1 MDTYA
6 RQHPCDAGNL
16 NARGGRMKVRISA
29 ALLAGSALTLL
40 ITTPWQIDIVYVTA
54 TFTETI
60 VEQVRDSVDL
70 EQLRD
75 VPAKANVDEQLDYEC
90 TIALQRL
97 TDEPLMGIMLYVD
110 QYWNGDA
117 CQAYEH
123 QVLHGWY

>member
-1 MDTYA
+1 M
-6 RQHPCDAGNL
+6 R
-16 NARGGRMKVRISA
+16 VRASA
-29 ALLAGSALTLL
+29 AALAGSAVTLL
-40 ITTPWQIDIVYVTA
+40 ITTPWQTDTEYVTE

-97 TDEPLMGIMLYVD
+97 TDEPLMGILLYLEEH
-110 QYWNGDA
+110 WHGDA
-117 CQAYEH
+117 CAAYEH
-123 QVLHGWY
+123 QMLHGWY

>member
-1 MDTYA
+1 M
-6 RQHPCDAGNL
+6 R
-16 NARGGRMKVRISA
+16 VRTSA
-29 ALLAGSALTLL
+29 AVLAGSALTLL
-40 ITTPWQIDIVYVTA
+40 IVQPWVSNDSHTVETFVHTQVQEVMTTIDLDRY
-54 TFTETI
+54 
-60 VEQVRDSVDL
+60 
-70 EQLRD
+70 RD
-75 VPAKANVDEQLDYEC
+75 VPAKADIDEQLNYEC